1 MKAILIRTTG
11 GPSVLEYVDLPDPV
25 PGPGEVLVR
34 AAAIGVNRPD
44 VLIRKGEYPWMPPLP
59 TIPGIEM
66 SGTVEAVGPGV
77 TTLAPGDKVAVS
89 ARDLPERGGC
99 YAELIAVPEKAAY
112 AMPAGCD
119 VDAAACLANYQVAYL
134 LLTEAARGVPEA
146 GSVYVA
152 AASGGI
158 GNALVQLARQQGRT
172 VVAGVGSVEK
182 AEAVKRL
189 GADHVVLTRETEV
202 VAAIRA
208 ATGGTG
214 VDLVLDPIGG
224 DSLAS
229 MFGAIAPFGLVVSY
243 GRLAGRKQADLYEA
257 MFKFQTTCPGFR
269 IFTMHA
275 FDGDNAVRRASMREL
290 LTLLAEGRIAPPIAR
305 RFPLSDAAAAH
316 ALMESRTITGN
327 IVLKP

>member
-11 GPSVLEYVDLPDPV
+11 GPSVLEHVDLPDPV
-25 PGPGEVLVR
+25 AGPGEVLVR

-59 TIPGIEM
+59 TIPGIELA
-66 SGTVEAVGPGV
+66 GIVEAVGASV
-77 TTLAPGDKVAVS
+77 RTLKPGDRVAVS

-112 AMPAGCD
+112 AMPAGAD
-119 VDAAACLANYQVAYL
+119 VDGAACLANYQVAHL
-134 LLTEAARGVPEA
+134 LLTEGACGVPET

-158 GNALVQLARQQGRT
+158 GNALVQLCRQQGRT
-172 VVAGVGSVEK
+172 VVVGVGSAEK
-182 AEAVKRL
+182 AETLQRL
-189 GADHVVLTRETEV
+189 GADHVVLTREGDV

-208 ATGGTG
+208 ATGGKG

-224 DSLAS
+224 ETLAA

-243 GRLAGRKQADLYEA
+243 GRLAGRRQADLYEA
-257 MFKFQTTCPGFR
+257 MFKFQTACPAFR

-275 FDGDNAVRRASMREL
+275 FDGDNAVRRASMRHL
-290 LTLLAEGRIAPPIAR
+290 LALLAEGRIAPPIAR
-305 RFPLSDAAAAH
+305 RFALADAAAAH
-316 ALMESRTITGN
+316 ELMESRTITGN